1 MAEATTHGSKIGP
14 LPEAFMHFRSAFGK
28 QLYGPDGYDI
38 KREDTE
44 ARNRATLRNY
54 EFFGAPT
61 VGIVCMDRRLMTTV
75 DAIGVGMWLQT
86 LMLVLTEN
94 GLGSC
99 VEQSLAG
106 YPEVC
111 RRVLGIG
118 EDLEVCCGIAMG
130 WPDGRERVNDVVAG
144 RVGFEECVTFV
155 GDDGEEELG
164 M

>member
-1 MAEATTHGSKIGP
+1 MAEATVHGPKIGP

-38 KREDTE
+38 AREDVE
-44 ARNRATLRNY
+44 ARRKATLRNY

-61 VGIVCMDRRLMTTV
+61 VGIVCMDKRLMGTV

-86 LMLVLTEN
+86 LMLVLTER

-118 EDLEVCCGIAMG
+118 EELEVCCGIAMG
-130 WPDGRERVNDVVAG
+130 WPDERERVNGVVAG
-144 RVGFEECVTFV
+144 RGRFEECVTFV
-155 GDDGEEELG
+155 GEEGGEEVG